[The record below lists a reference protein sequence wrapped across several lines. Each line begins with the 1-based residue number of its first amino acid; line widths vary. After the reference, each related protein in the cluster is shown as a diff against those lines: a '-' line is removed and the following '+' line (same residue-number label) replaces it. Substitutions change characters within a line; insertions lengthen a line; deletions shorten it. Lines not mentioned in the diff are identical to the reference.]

1 MRAALLVCAALLA
14 VACSHLRRAEGDLLP
29 SQPAQAAGATR
40 GQSYDQEASKR
51 GKRDIIQVRGAK
63 GFLEMHQIRAGV
75 AESLAAFNDC
85 YRNRLKQRRF
95 LRGDL
100 LLEILVEHT
109 GDVGTTLI
117 VEGDVGDWLVE
128 RCVLEEA
135 RRMRFESPRG
145 GNSQAVFRVPLH
157 FASDQPAIGSWPGEL
172 TAAAAAKRVADIDT
186 CGGGASQA
194 PSEVTVTLYIGERGA
209 VQSAGFSS
217 AHMTPIHDSWAE
229 CAAKVV
235 EAWTFPDPTGRIV
248 KTAFGYRPR
257 KR

>member
-14 VACSHLRRAEGDLLP
+14 VACGLRRAEGDFMP

-40 GQSYDQEASKR
+40 GESYDQEASRK
-51 GKRDIIQVRGAK
+51 GKRDIIQVRGTK
-63 GFLEMHQIRAGV
+63 GALEMHEIRARV
-75 AESLAAFNDC
+75 AERLVAFNNC
-85 YRNRLKQRRF
+85 YLDRLKQHRF

-100 LLEILVEHT
+100 LLEILVEPT
-109 GDVGTTLI
+109 GDVGSALV

-135 RRMRFESPRG
+135 RRMRFKSPRG
-145 GNSQAVFRVPLH
+145 GNSQAVFTMPLH
-157 FASDQPAIGSWPGEL
+157 FASDQPAIDTLPGEV

-186 CGGGASQA
+186 CARGGSQA

-209 VQSAGFSS
+209 VQAAGFSS
-217 AHMTPIHDSWAE
+217 AHVTPIHDSWAE

-235 EAWTFPDPTGRIV
+235 AAWTFPDPKGKIV
-248 KTAFGYRPR
+248 KAAFGYRPR